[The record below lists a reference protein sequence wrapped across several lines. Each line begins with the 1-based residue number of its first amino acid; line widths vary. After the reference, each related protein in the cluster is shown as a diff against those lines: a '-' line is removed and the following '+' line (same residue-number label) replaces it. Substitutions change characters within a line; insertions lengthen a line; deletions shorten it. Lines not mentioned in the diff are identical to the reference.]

1 MNVQS
6 AFFASR
12 PWKVTTFFYFFN
24 KKGINL
30 AKKKE
35 KRKEKNKTT
44 INDEMLPCFIGLLEL
59 KNRPKYCFCP

>member
-6 AFFASR
+6 AFFAFR
-12 PWKVTTFFYFFN
+12 PWKVTTFFFN

-30 AKKKE
+30 AKEKE
-35 KRKEKNKTT
+35 KKKTT

-59 KNRPKYCFCP
+59 KK